1 MRYMVEKGKVE
12 ALISNEMIAFQRA
25 QLGRGAESAKTY
37 IKDDM
42 IVVRLQGVL
51 TAAEKQLAQ
60 QDKGK
65 ALIKEMRYQ
74 LEEII
79 RPKLEILIEE
89 IIGIRV
95 ISLHNDISTKTGE
108 RIDVIILE
116 SKIDFEYM
124 TINPNKTTII

>member
-1 MRYMVEKGKVE
+1 MEKGKIE

-42 IVVRLQGVL
+42 IIVRLQGVL
-51 TAAEKQLAQ
+51 TAAEKQLAR

-79 RPKLEILIEE
+79 RPNLEALIEDL
-89 IIGIRV
+89 IGIRV
-95 ISLHNDISTKTGE
+95 KSLHSDISTKTGE
-108 RIDVIILE
+108 RLDVIILE
-116 SKIDFEYM
+116 SKINF
-124 TINPNKTTII
+124 TNNPE